1 MASTSGITN
10 ASARAKVA
18 TGLKVVRSFTLGA
31 LIVGCTT
38 LLPRSANVTEVTWAT
53 FEDAQAA
60 IESLTPFETHK
71 VALTGAGLEP
81 YANPAITLLTY
92 SDIVQRFAAGSAI
105 RSEDLD
111 PGIRE
116 CLIRGRACIGYAVNA
131 KHMHRERTGNFFL
144 DALNF
149 RRETEVTG
157 WSFNAVVLLV
167 DDVVVYR
174 RFGGQPRIRERET
187 TQNPLGPLQG
197 WGESV
202 GSAFAK

>member
-1 MASTSGITN
+1 MSSTSGNTN
-10 ASARAKVA
+10 ASARAKFA
-18 TGLKVVRSFTLGA
+18 TGLKFVRSFTLGA

-38 LLPRSANVTEVTWAT
+38 LLPRAVNVTEVTWAT

-71 VALTGAGLEP
+71 VALSSAGLEP

-116 CLIRGRACIGYAVNA
+116 CLVRGRACIGFAVNA
-131 KHMHRERTGNFFL
+131 RHMNRERTGNFFL

-149 RRETEVTG
+149 RRE
-157 WSFNAVVLLV
+157 
-167 DDVVVYR
+167 
-174 RFGGQPRIRERET
+174 IRSEEHTLNSSHITRSRM
-187 TQNPLGPLQG
+187 P
-197 WGESV
+197 S
-202 GSAFAK
+202 SA